1 MPKINLLDQA
11 KSESTSSKGSS
22 ISAQTGQ
29 LIVMVA
35 VVVLGVIS
43 WLVYSWYT
51 TELENKRVK
60 DDLANEQK
68 VAAELAKL
76 KEDAD
81 KLQKQIT
88 LVENRVKVIK
98 QLRAEQRG
106 PVAVLSSINELIPIG
121 IKLDSIT
128 QRGSAMTI
136 VGNTTTDTLITTFA
150 KDLEFSRGLFNKVEI
165 QTEQVPGTATTEA
178 ITKFTI
184 RCVYNPPVANQKPT
198 DGQTASAN

>member
-1 MPKINLLDQA
+1 MPKINLLQQA
-11 KSESTSSKGSS
+11 TSESTGSKASS

-29 LIVMVA
+29 LIVMVS
-35 VVVLGVIS
+35 VVVLGVVS
-43 WLVYSWYT
+43 WLVYSWYVT
-51 TELENKRVK
+51 DLENKRVK
-60 DDLANEQK
+60 EDLANEQK

-106 PVAVLSSINELIPIG
+106 PVAVLSNINELIPIG
-121 IKLDSIT
+121 MKLDSVT

-136 VGNTTTDTLITTFA
+136 VGNTSTEALITSFA
-150 KDLEFSRGLFNKVEI
+150 KDLEFSRGLFTSIEI
-165 QTEQVPGTATTEA
+165 QTEQQPGTATTEP

-184 RCVYNPPVANQKPT
+184 RCVYNPPVANQKPA
-198 DGQTASAN
+198 DGQTASN

>member
-1 MPKINLLDQA
+1 MPKINLLQQA
-11 KSESTSSKGSS
+11 TSDSPKSGPSA
-22 ISAQTGQ
+22 INAQTGQ
-29 LIVMVA
+29 LIAMVV
-35 VVVLGVIS
+35 VVVLGVVAWI
-43 WLVYSWYT
+43 VYVWYT
-51 TELENKRVK
+51 TDLENKRVK
-60 DDLANEQK
+60 EDLANEQK

-121 IKLDSIT
+121 IKLDTVT
-128 QRGSAMTI
+128 QRGSAMT
-136 VGNTTTDTLITTFA
+136 VSGSTNTEALITSFA
-150 KDLEFSRGLFNKVEI
+150 KDLEFSRGLFTGIEI
-165 QTEQVPGTATTEA
+165 QTEQQPGTATTEP

-184 RCVYNPPVANQKPT
+184 RCVYNPPVANVKPAE
-198 DGQTASAN
+198 GQTASIQ

>member
-1 MPKINLLDQA
+1 MPKINLLQQA
-11 KSESTSSKGSS
+11 TSDSPKSGSS
-22 ISAQTGQ
+22 SINAQTGQ

-43 WLVYSWYT
+43 WLAYSWYVT
-51 TELENKRVK
+51 DLENKRVK
-60 DDLANEQK
+60 EDLANEQK

-106 PVAVLSSINELIPIG
+106 PVAVLSNINQLIPIG
-121 IKLDSIT
+121 IKLDSVT
-128 QRGSAMTI
+128 QRGNAMTI
-136 VGNTTTDTLITTFA
+136 AGNTASEGLITSFA
-150 KDLEFSRGLFNKVEI
+150 KDLEFSRGLFTGVEI
-165 QTEQVPGTATTEA
+165 QTEQVAGTATTEPV
-178 ITKFTI
+178 TKFTI
-184 RCVYNPPVANQKPT
+184 RCVYNPPVANAKPA
-198 DGQTASAN
+198 DGQTASN